1 MISKTEF
8 ERLVKEYGSAHGNL
22 GYWEARE
29 DEGSASGNE
38 KRDAEDE
45 LTKADTALRLAID
58 KMFEEA
64 NHGAD

>member
-29 DEGSASGNE
+29 DEGSARGNE
-38 KRDAEDE
+38 KADAEVD
-45 LTKADTALRLAID
+45 LAQADTALRLAID
-58 KMFEEA
+58 KMFGEA
-64 NHGAD
+64 QDDT